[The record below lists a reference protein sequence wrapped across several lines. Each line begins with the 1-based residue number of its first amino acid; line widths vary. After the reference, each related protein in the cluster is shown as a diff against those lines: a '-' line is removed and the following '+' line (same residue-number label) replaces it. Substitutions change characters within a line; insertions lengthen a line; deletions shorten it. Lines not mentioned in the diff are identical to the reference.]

1 MSAALEL
8 LRAAQE
14 GDRDACEQAVLEN
27 NGLIWSVVRRYYG
40 RGVEPDDLYQLGCL
54 GFLKAVKGFD
64 FAYGTCFSTYAVPKI
79 AGEIRRF
86 LRDDGTIKVGRS
98 VREQS
103 LTLYT
108 LRERLRQELGRE
120 PSLSELA
127 ERIGWTP
134 EEIAQ
139 IDLATEKPD
148 SLQRETAEGL
158 ALEGILGTEAPE
170 DALVERIALREA
182 VNQLPEK
189 ERMTILL
196 RYFKGLTQ
204 ERTAV
209 CWGCLRYRSPGWSA
223 GGWNGCGRCCRRE
236 IGCVLKFRHGIPVAL
251 GHIAHPQLGIFPFF
265 DGNGVVKPLPQQP
278 VVGLR
283 FIRRSPSENLPA
295 DGSRPFQRHRTA
307 PRGGCGHK

>member
-127 ERIGWTP
+127 ERI
-134 EEIAQ
+134 
-139 IDLATEKPD
+139 
-148 SLQRETAEGL
+148 
-158 ALEGILGTEAPE
+158 
-170 DALVERIALREA
+170 ALREA

-204 ERTAV
+204 ERTARV
-209 CWGCLRYRSPGWSA
+209 LGVSQVQISRLERRGLERLR
-223 GGWNGCGRCCRRE
+223 
-236 IGCVLKFRHGIPVAL
+236 KM
-251 GHIAHPQLGIFPFF
+251 
-265 DGNGVVKPLPQQP
+265 
-278 VVGLR
+278 
-283 FIRRSPSENLPA
+283 LPA
-295 DGSRPFQRHRTA
+295 
-307 PRGGCGHK
+307 

>member
-139 IDLATEKPD
+139 VDLATEAPD
-148 SLQRETAEGL
+148 SLQRETADGL
-158 ALEGILGTEAPE
+158 ALEGLLGTSASDTSITVSGTQLLTVQCADETRYYR
-170 DALVERIALREA
+170 DGQQVERFILKKEDGTQTY
-182 VNQLPEK
+182 VYESEDVVTPEQGVF
-189 ERMTILL
+189 E
-196 RYFKGLTQ
+196 KG
-204 ERTAV
+204 
-209 CWGCLRYRSPGWSA
+209 
-223 GGWNGCGRCCRRE
+223 
-236 IGCVLKFRHGIPVAL
+236 
-251 GHIAHPQLGIFPFF
+251 
-265 DGNGVVKPLPQQP
+265 
-278 VVGLR
+278 
-283 FIRRSPSENLPA
+283 
-295 DGSRPFQRHRTA
+295 
-307 PRGGCGHK
+307 